1 MISSRAAYAHAE
13 ERIASGTLFSASA
26 FVIVA
31 MGALIVY
38 LAYMGLQLFLVDHVS
53 PLTFLFSSNFSPV
66 DRHPGALVFII
77 GSVSI
82 TLFAIA
88 VGGPL
93 GVAVGIFLSLMA
105 PQRLANA
112 MKPAIEI
119 LVGIPS
125 VVYGWLGL
133 TFEMCRQRL
142 KDPSIDAGFVA
153 DSCAHALLDAVGRVP
168 GLPAELVCAA
178 APEHR

>member
-1 MISSRAAYAHAE
+1 
-13 ERIASGTLFSASA
+13 
-26 FVIVA
+26 

-53 PLTFLFSSNFSPV
+53 PLTFLFSSNFAP
-66 DRHPGALVFII
+66 DEKHPGALVFII
-77 GSVSI
+77 GSVGI
-82 TLFAIA
+82 TLFAIG

-133 TFEMCRQRL
+133 TLLVPLVRERKHVGLELRL
-142 KDPSIDAGFVA
+142 ERGARELEVEG
-153 DSCAHALLDAVGRVP
+153 DSREPVLRHRCAQLMNGPRP
-168 GLPAELVCAA
+168 
-178 APEHR
+178 RRR